1 MRSLNSV
8 FNGKYFVCSLL
19 RILPYGGIM
28 AAVIAFFDALFF
40 GLSNVLAV
48 KSGLAPSSLSG
59 CAPFFMIVFPV
70 LLSLALYNFLHKQKK
85 SDFYGAVPVSR
96 MSLFLTNIAVGVTLI
111 AGILLINAAS
121 MAVIIKISYPGA
133 AAAFQAYLYSFFSML
148 AGWLAVFGIASFC
161 ATLSGGIVSTLLLTV
176 IILYIP
182 TAFAII
188 FQFPIINAVSA
199 SSYIAGDIISI
210 NPLYNKLFLFPSFYS
225 DMGFLSLAFGG
236 SSVNEYTQIW
246 RIAYNFILFLLFTAG
261 GMISM
266 RFRPFETAGRPF
278 VKEIL
283 TDVSLALLFFPFAFF
298 SLYFINETFIITGM
312 VIVLFFVAAIIVR
325 KGFGKIW
332 RSAISFAVCAI
343 LAVSAYFILDSI
355 RNYNNEIRPY
365 VVKENISDIE
375 KAEIYMAP
383 LDVVG
388 EKCIPVE
395 IPGDVFRDIISV
407 SSYESVADFPYN
419 AQNEKIVLQTNEGR
433 TYSVELSVNNAGK
446 EILYSYI
453 EKNPELVSKLESIAK
468 RPILCTSVV
477 AAEKGVRIKALDGE
491 KLERLISERQGLTIS
506 ERYARVKDF
515 ESMFNLNYSDI
526 IWGILVNQNYMSGS
540 NPYTGVINYRYI
552 AGNYFYDCCSFS
564 DIEMDVETVRKIED
578 VLNKGIEN
586 WKDASLSSLDALYIG
601 DKRFDNELQNEMYVS
616 SISSALESYSYQIF
630 EDIKNAESRYD
641 NADELICLNLTL
653 QMRAPVN
660 VVLFVDY
667 NDFIEK
673 YVDMFLDDIS
683 QRFNSFSD
691 FLKGCDIVKETPGE
705 DKEHYIISDA
715 EGLINF
721 ITENPDIVFSYKN
734 TEVFLT
740 YGGYRISY
748 MSEDC
753 LTTMSEGCLKADPQ
767 IEKYI
772 EPIDE
777 SYYSSEK
784 G

>member
-407 SSYESVADFPYN
+407 SSYESATDFLYN

-515 ESMFNLNYSDI
+515 ESMFNLNYSDTLLD
-526 IWGILVNQNYMSGS
+526 ILVNNYMSVFNS
-540 NPYTGVINYRYI
+540 YTGVINYRYI

-586 WKDASLSSLDALYIG
+586 WKDASLIFFDASYIG

-641 NADELICLNLTL
+641 NVDELICLNLTL
-653 QMRAPVN
+653 QMRGKMSPVN
-660 VVLFVDY
+660 VALFVDY

-691 FLKGCDIVKETPGE
+691 SLKGCDIVKETPGE

-721 ITENPDIVFSYKN
+721 ITENPDIVISYKN

-740 YGGYRISY
+740 YGGYRISWIP
-748 MSEDC
+748 EV
-753 LTTMSEGCLKADPQ
+753 CLKADPQ